1 MPAASK
7 KTEKISINTL
17 VSVAEL
23 AAVLGLSSNSIY
35 KMSQDGVISS
45 AQRGKYPLADSVQRY
60 IAHLGRR
67 HPAGVYAVT
76 EDEVKL
82 DKVKRTAEAQLK
94 ASKAKIASLEAQEL
108 EGKMHRSEDV
118 AAMTEDLIYEIRGAL
133 IALPGRLAVD
143 VAACTSAAEAA
154 EIVRREVYQ
163 VMSELA
169 GYQYDPAKYAER
181 VRERMK
187 WDGEAVDT
195 DE

>member
-1 MPAASK
+1 MAATPK
-7 KTEKISINTL
+7 KSEKISAETL

-23 AAVLGLSSNSIY
+23 AAVLGLSSNRIY
-35 KMSQDGVISS
+35 QLSQDGVIAS
-45 AQRGKYPLADSVQRY
+45 AQRGRYPLADSVQRY
-60 IAHLGRR
+60 IAHLGRD
-67 HPAGVYAVT
+67 AVT

-187 WDGEAVDT
+187 WDGEAVEP

>member
-1 MPAASK
+1 MTAVPK
-7 KTEKISINTL
+7 KPDKISTNTL
-17 VSVAEL
+17 ASVSEL
-23 AAVLGLSSNSIY
+23 AAVLGLSSKRIY
-35 KMSQDGVISS
+35 QLSEDGVIASV
-45 AQRGKYPLADSVQRY
+45 QRGKYPLADSVQRY
-60 IAHLGRR
+60 IAYLGRD
-67 HPAGVYAVT
+67 AVT

-94 ASKAKIASLEAQEL
+94 ASKAKIASMEAQEL

-143 VAACTSAAEAA
+143 VAACGSAAEAA
-154 EIVRREVYQ
+154 DIIRREINL
-163 VMSELA
+163 VMGEMA
-169 GYQYDPAKYAER
+169 NYQYDPDKYAER

-187 WDGEAVDT
+187 WDADVVEAD

>member
-1 MPAASK
+1 MAAAAK
-7 KTEKISINTL
+7 KSEKISASTL

-23 AAVLGLSSNSIY
+23 AAVLGLSSNRIY
-35 KMSQDGVISS
+35 QLSQDGVIAST
-45 AQRGKYPLADSVQRY
+45 QRGKYPLADSVQRY
-60 IAHLGRR
+60 IAHLNRD
-67 HPAGVYAVT
+67 AVT

-118 AAMTEDLIYEIRGAL
+118 AAITEDLIYEIRGAL

-143 VAACTSAAEAA
+143 VAACSSAAEAA
-154 EIVRREVYQ
+154 ELIRREVYQ

-187 WDGEAVDT
+187 WDGEAVEP

>member
-1 MPAASK
+1 MAAPQRKS
-7 KTEKISINTL
+7 EKISANTL

-23 AAVLGLSSNSIY
+23 AAVLGLSSKRIY
-35 KMSQDGVISS
+35 QLSEDGIISS

-60 IAHLGRR
+60 IAHLSRD
-67 HPAGVYAVT
+67 AVT

-82 DKVKRTAEAQLK
+82 DKVKRAAEAQLK
-94 ASKAKIASLEAQEL
+94 ASKAKIANLEAQEL

-154 EIVRREVYQ
+154 EIIRHEVYQ
-163 VMSELA
+163 IMAELA
-169 GYQYDPAKYAER
+169 GYQYDPQKYADR

-187 WDGEAVDT
+187 WDGEVVEP

>member
-1 MPAASK
+1 MPAVTK
-7 KTEKISINTL
+7 KAEKISSNTL

-23 AAVLGLSSNSIY
+23 SAVLGLSSNRIY
-35 KMSQDGVISS
+35 QLSQDGIIAS

-60 IAHLGRR
+60 IAYLGRD
-67 HPAGVYAVT
+67 AVT

-82 DKVKRTAEAQLK
+82 DKVKRAAEAKLK
-94 ASKAKIASLEAQEL
+94 ASKAKIASMEAQEL

-143 VAACTSAAEAA
+143 VAACSSAAEAA

-163 VMSELA
+163 IMGELA
-169 GYQYDPAKYAER
+169 GYQYDPDKYAER

-187 WDGEAVDT
+187 WDAEVVP
-195 DE
+195 DEE

>member
-1 MPAASK
+1 MPAAPR
-7 KTEKISINTL
+7 KTEKISANTL
-17 VSVAEL
+17 ASVAEL
-23 AAVLGLSSNSIY
+23 SAVLGVTSTYIY
-35 KMSQDGVISS
+35 KLAQDGVISS

-60 IAHLGRR
+60 IAYLGRD
-67 HPAGVYAVT
+67 AVT

-94 ASKAKIASLEAQEL
+94 ASKAKIASMEAQEL

-143 VAACTSAAEAA
+143 VAACGSAAEAA
-154 EIVRREVYQ
+154 EIVRREVHQ
-163 VMSELA
+163 IMGELA
-169 GYQYDPAKYAER
+169 GYQYDPDRYAER

-187 WDGEAVDT
+187 WDAEVVT
-195 DE
+195 DDE

>member
-1 MPAASK
+1 MAAPLK
-7 KTEKISINTL
+7 KPEKISNKTL

-23 AAVLGLSSNSIY
+23 TAVLGVTSTYIY
-35 KMSQDGVISS
+35 KLAQDGVISS

-60 IAHLGRR
+60 IAHLGRD
-67 HPAGVYAVT
+67 AIT

-181 VRERMK
+181 VRGRMK
-187 WDGEAVDT
+187 WDGEAVES

>member
-1 MPAASK
+1 MPAAAK
-7 KTEKISINTL
+7 KSEKISTGTL

-23 AAVLGLSSNSIY
+23 AAVLGLSSKRIY
-35 KMSQDGVISS
+35 QLSQDGIIAST
-45 AQRGKYPLADSVQRY
+45 QRGKYPLADSVQKY
-60 IAHLGRR
+60 IAYLGRD
-67 HPAGVYAVT
+67 AVT

-154 EIVRREVYQ
+154 EIVRHEVYQ
-163 VMSELA
+163 IMAELA
-169 GYQYDPAKYAER
+169 GYQYDPMKYANR

-187 WDGEAVDT
+187 WDGEVVEP

>member
-1 MPAASK
+1 MAVPSK
-7 KTEKISINTL
+7 KTEKISAETL
-17 VSVAEL
+17 ASVAEL
-23 AAVLGLSSNSIY
+23 SAVLGLSSNRIY
-35 KMSQDGVISS
+35 QLSQDGVISS

-60 IAHLGRR
+60 IAYLGRD
-67 HPAGVYAVT
+67 AVT

-82 DKVKRTAEAQLK
+82 QRAKQVAETRLK
-94 ASKAKIASLEAQEL
+94 TSKAKIAQMEAQEL

-118 AAMTEDLIYEIRGAL
+118 AAMTEDLIFEIRGAL

-154 EIVRREVYQ
+154 ETVRREVYQ
-163 VMSELA
+163 VMSELSR
-169 GYQYDPAKYAER
+169 YQYDPAKYAER

-187 WDGEAVDT
+187 WDGEVVEP

>member
-1 MPAASK
+1 MASIFSPDMEVTGSELSHILGVTARYIRQL
-7 KTEKISINTL
+7 TE
-17 VSVAEL
+17 
-23 AAVLGLSSNSIY
+23 
-35 KMSQDGVISS
+35 DGALERSG
-45 AQRGKYPLADSVQRY
+45 RGKYKLCDSIQRY
-60 IAHLGRR
+60 IAHKAKGDF
-67 HPAGVYAVT
+67 T

-143 VAACTSAAEAA
+143 VAACSSAAEAA
-154 EIVRREVYQ
+154 DIVRREVYQ
-163 VMSELA
+163 VMSELSR
-169 GYQYDPAKYAER
+169 YQYDPAKYAER

-187 WDGEAVDT
+187 WDGEAVDS

>member
-1 MPAASK
+1 MAAPLK
-7 KTEKISINTL
+7 KPEKISNKTL
-17 VSVAEL
+17 VSAAEL
-23 AAVLGLSSNSIY
+23 AAVLGVTSAYIY
-35 KMSQDGVISS
+35 KLAQDGVISS

-60 IAHLGRR
+60 IAHLGRD
-67 HPAGVYAVT
+67 AVT

-187 WDGEAVDT
+187 WDGEVLEP